1 MTLFLAYSSALLL
14 GTLHA
19 LEPDHMAAVTSF
31 AVRRPGR
38 REAVGFGV
46 RWAVGH
52 GGAILIIGTGLLLL
66 GMSLPAGAT
75 HWLERLVGIVMI
87 GLGLWTYRSAR
98 ALARHH
104 DAHGAAGGGRH
115 EHVHAVTA
123 IGMAH
128 GLAGSGSAVAL
139 IPVIGF
145 DSAASGIGYLAAFAV
160 GTVAAMALYA
170 FLAGLV
176 VDRAAYRSGRL
187 ARLLARFT
195 GVFTVM
201 IGFVWLIR

>member
-38 REAVGFGV
+38 REAVRFGV
-46 RWAVGH
+46 RWAIGH
-52 GGAILIIGTGLLLL
+52 GGAILIIGSGLLLL

-75 HWLERLVGIVMI
+75 HWLERIVGVVMI
-87 GLGLWTYRSAR
+87 GLGVWTYRSAR
-98 ALARHH
+98 ILARHH
-104 DAHGAAGGGRH
+104 DQH
-115 EHVHAVTA
+115 EHTVTA
-123 IGMAH
+123 VGMVH

-145 DSAASGIGYLAAFAV
+145 DSAASGIGYLAVFAV

-176 VDRAAYRSGRL
+176 VDRAAHHSGRV

-201 IGFVWLIR
+201 IGFVWLLR